1 MCFQLAFS
9 QTESVWLEGL
19 VHSEL
24 GNELYNINVTN
35 LVTQQTVITNEQG
48 KFRLPI
54 HANDALKFSAVGYE
68 DYYVKVDELIVKS
81 RQLIVKLKAAV
92 YSLDAVQIVKL
103 DAQKMGIID
112 YKPKK
117 YTPAERRLHTAGRF
131 SPWQILLI
139 PVGGMPL
146 DPLINALSGRTAML
160 KKELEVERKEKALA
174 RLHTQLDSLYFT
186 QQLHL
191 PADRVKAFQYYAVD
205 NAELRQLLIIEN
217 KEKLKFKLAQLLVE
231 FLKPNENEFK
241 K

>member
-19 VHSEL
+19 VRSEL

-117 YTPAERRLHTAGRF
+117 YTF
-131 SPWQILLI
+131 V
-139 PVGGMPL
+139 VG
-146 DPLINALSGRTAML
+146 
-160 KKELEVERKEKALA
+160 KKPDLFAWA
-174 RLHTQLDSLYFT
+174 SQ
-186 QQLHL
+186 
-191 PADRVKAFQYYAVD
+191 
-205 NAELRQLLIIEN
+205 
-217 KEKLKFKLAQLLVE
+217 
-231 FLKPNENEFK
+231 
-241 K
+241 